1 MWFAE
6 EMNTVFENA
15 IKPAIESED
24 CGHFT
29 AHRVDK
35 AEFNDDITDE
45 IIAGIKE
52 CRFVVADLTGYRDGV
67 YFEAG
72 YAKGLGKPVIFK

>member
-45 IIAGIKE
+45 RRLFVRMCGRKIA
-52 CRFVVADLTGYRDGV
+52 
-67 YFEAG
+67 
-72 YAKGLGKPVIFK
+72 